1 MHKFLLCAIVAAR
14 LFALAVPTDADE
26 VIPAAVAADR
36 AHETCDTFAAKV
48 CRVEL
53 DAGLAADALASR

>member
-14 LFALAVPTDADE
+14 LFALAVPTDAE

-53 DAGLAADALASR
+53 DAGLGADALASR